1 MRVAATAHGAFFAGS
16 AMLLSLLLISCS
28 PGQVGDRRA
37 VPSPSP
43 SPSPL
48 ASASEQPLDW
58 LPANVTFAGWITI
71 SEIESVETAVAKIV
85 MGSPP
90 LFEGRG
96 VRLRAVR
103 LLQDVRV
110 GECLFVVFRARPD
123 GDGTHQL
130 VTLERRSAGAPP
142 GCGA

>member
-1 MRVAATAHGAFFAGS
+1 
-16 AMLLSLLLISCS
+16 MLLSLLLIACS

-48 ASASEQPLDW
+48 ATASEQPLDW
-58 LPANVTFAGWITI
+58 IPANVEFHGWITI
-71 SEIESVETAVAKIV
+71 IEVESAEIAVAKGV

-90 LFEGRG
+90 LFEGRR

-103 LLQDVRV
+103 LLQDVRA
-110 GECLFVVFRARPD
+110 GECLFVGFRARPD

-130 VTLERRSAGAPP
+130 VILERRSAGAPP